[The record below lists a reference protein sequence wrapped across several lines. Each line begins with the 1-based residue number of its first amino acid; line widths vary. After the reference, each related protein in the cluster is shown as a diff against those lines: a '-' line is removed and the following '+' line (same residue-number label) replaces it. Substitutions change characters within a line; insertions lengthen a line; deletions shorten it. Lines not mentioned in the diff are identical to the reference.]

1 MFALGGCS
9 ESDGGS
15 GTDPNDGKV
24 AVSFVLPGIG
34 VETGAGGAAVASDV
48 SSGCGV
54 AGGFASGG
62 VARSG
67 VSATRAD
74 GFATRAG
81 ASEPLAKGVT
91 VRIVAFKQGTDIA
104 SAAAAGYVGQAT
116 YVAAEG
122 SGGAIVLKPC
132 NVTLDGDGKVSG
144 VNETGAKPLYLL
156 PGTYDFYAITPA
168 FLPDDSTHASVSVA
182 HGDDFASSLTA
193 GVELKFGG
201 AVVQGG
207 SPTSG
212 KGAVTLTTLDRKCA
226 RLNFAVSRKSEGVK
240 KAKFRSLWVSKLA
253 TSPKNTVSIG
263 TDITADTDTSAENM
277 PTTPQ
282 SGGGHFSFTVP
293 TDVQTP
299 SAGPAGTPTL
309 PSPTPGGTPLPAYLC
324 AVADEVLPKTADT
337 LHLHMEVLFNDHAD
351 KTDAEIAANPALI
364 SVLDAQLPEIDYT
377 KDKQYNY
384 RLILKGG
391 SVFLELTVS
400 NWADDLA
407 DWSVDDLGGTPQVEG
422 IVVGTWTPSS
432 NQNDDMGQGSASGT
446 TGTSDWTWTPNQN
459 WSVELGNYM
468 QAVSQAN
475 GWTSNSA
482 DNTAMGGGGISGSA
496 GGSDGGNW
504 TPGGGDTDN
513 LGQSGSGTADN
524 GGDWTNNPADD
535 APMGDGSAS
544 GSSDNGGTWDGD
556 NSGDTDNLGQSG
568 SGTADNG
575 GDWTNNPAD
584 DAPMGDGSASGS
596 TGDNGGDWGGSN
608 SADNTAMGGGGG
620 ASGSSD
626 NGGTWDGDNSGDT
639 DNLGQSGS
647 GTSDNGGTWD
657 ADNTGNTD
665 NLGGEGSGTADNG
678 GDWTNNPADDAPMGD
693 GSASGSAGG
702 SDGGNWTGNPT
713 LGDGLGSVANEEEVD
728 A

>member
-15 GTDPNDGKV
+15 EADPNDGKV

-48 SSGCGV
+48 SSGCGG

-81 ASEPLAKGVT
+81 ASESLAKGVT

-104 SAAAAGYVGQAT
+104 SAAAAGYVAQAT

-240 KAKFRSLWVSKLA
+240 KAKFRSLWLSKLA

-293 TDVQTP
+293 TGVQTP

-446 TGTSDWTWTPNQN
+446 TGTIDWTWTPNQN

-504 TPGGGDTDN
+504 TTVGGATDNLGASGSGTASSDDAWTPGGGDTDN

-544 GSSDNGGTWDGD
+544 GSSDNGG
-556 NSGDTDNLGQSG
+556 
-568 SGTADNG
+568 
-575 GDWTNNPAD
+575 
-584 DAPMGDGSASGS
+584 
-596 TGDNGGDWGGSN
+596 DWGGSN
-608 SADNTAMGGGGG
+608 SADNGSRGGGGG

-626 NGGTWDGDNSGDT
+626 NGGTWDDNNSGDT
-639 DNLGQSGS
+639 DNLAQSGS

-665 NLGGEGSGTADNG
+665 NLGGESSGTADNG
-678 GDWTNNPADDAPMGD
+678 GAWGGSNSSDNGSMGD

-713 LGDGLGSVANEEEVD
+713 LGDGLGSVADEEEVD